1 MSTNQPLRRKTV
13 AFFDVDGTIVKST
26 IVHYYVWLRFPMLH
40 PILRLFWLTHFIPK
54 VIYYYILD
62 KTSRTKFNMGSIS
75 QQVTLTEIALRI
87 YRCCSVSI
95 MRSPS
100 IRAGRFGTSPS
111 KLAGIFKIGH
121 AASNPESVAFVSGNS
136 YRDEKVVR
144 VIRFFESLLGTT
156 FPISC
161 PA

>member
-1 MSTNQPLRRKTV
+1 MSTNQPFQRKTA
-13 AFFDVDGTIVKST
+13 AFFDVDGTRVKST
-26 IVHYYVWLRFPMLH
+26 IVHYYVWLRFPLLH
-40 PILRLFWLTHFIPK
+40 PILRLFWPTHFIPK
-54 VIYYYILD
+54 VIYYYFLD

-87 YRCCSVSI
+87 YRCRSVSI

-100 IRAGRFGTSPS
+100 ILARLFGTSPS
-111 KLAGIFKIGH
+111 NLAGIYKIGH
-121 AASNPESVAFVSGNS
+121 SASILESADFVCGNS
-136 YRDEKVVR
+136 YQDGKVVR
-144 VIRFFESLLGTT
+144 VIRFFESLLDIT